1 MQANTNFM
9 KNLFL
14 LLFALS
20 SFGAKAIGT
29 DIFSVESNYTT
40 QFGYRYFF
48 DRIDPFTGAYVQV
61 AQLPVKGFYTNIK
74 FINCFGNYVF
84 LGVDSA
90 SPQNTYYYRL
100 YEIDTASGAVI
111 RSIPTDTGSVPRMEA
126 CLPSS
131 TGPTYYAIRNLPT
144 GEYRLVSIDAIT
156 GVSTTISTTPVVNQV
171 IGADNSVITL
181 DNDIWFGASDWNNG
195 YYFLYHV
202 NTTTG
207 QFTKTDSLPT
217 AASNN
222 YVCLF
227 YNCMRDTVYGFI
239 ANAANLGGAELIK
252 IGASGQLIHSGTYL
266 AASGMFYI
274 SQYAMLHDGRLF
286 FRGTSATSY
295 FLDTVSVTATAV
307 PFAGPADAKLFAA
320 PRMSCYSACNETSG
334 INDNAAAQS
343 FSMYPNP
350 VTNGI
355 FTVKMQGE
363 LQVEIIDLSGRVVLT
378 AKGRDEISLNVAEL
392 PAAVYGVKIT
402 SGEKIT
408 FGKIAVAE

>member
-1 MQANTNFM
+1 M
-9 KNLFL
+9 KYTFL

-48 DRIDPFTGAYVQV
+48 DRIDPFTGTYMQV

-100 YEIDTASGAVI
+100 YEIDTATGAVV
-111 RSIPTDTGSVPRMEA
+111 RSIPTDTGLVPKMEA
-126 CLPSS
+126 CHPSS
-131 TGPTYYAIRNLPT
+131 TSPGYYAIRNLPT
-144 GEYRLVSIDAIT
+144 GEYRLVYIDAVT
-156 GVSTTISTTPVVNQV
+156 GVSSTISTTPVLNQV
-171 IGADNSVITL
+171 IGGDNSVITFS
-181 DNDIWFGASDWNNG
+181 DQIWFGSSDWNNG

-202 NTTTG
+202 NTNTG
-207 QFTKTDSLPT
+207 QFTKKDSLPIS
-217 AASNN
+217 AGNN
-222 YVCLF
+222 YINLF

-239 ANAANLGGAELIK
+239 ANAGNLGGAELIK
-252 IGASGQLIHSGTYL
+252 IGGTGPLIHTGTYL
-266 AASGMFYI
+266 AASGTFYT
-274 SQYAMLHDGRLF
+274 SQYTMLHDGRLF

-295 FLDTVSVTATAV
+295 VLDTVSVNATPV

-320 PRMSCYSACNETSG
+320 PRMACYSACNETSG
-334 INDNAAAQS
+334 INDNVASQS

-350 VTNGI
+350 VTNGF

-363 LQVEIIDLSGRVVLT
+363 MQVEIIDLAGRVVLT
-378 AKGRDEISLNVAEL
+378 AKGRDEISLNVANL

-402 SGEKIT
+402 SGEKIS
-408 FGKIAVAE
+408 FGKVAIAE